1 MTKYKKIL
9 QYALKN
15 NKLNIFILFTITFF
29 QSLINLISV
38 FSVGIILILFLN
50 EPSDVNFLTKFLDRI
65 NSININLN
73 FFLIFFLI
81 TQIFSG
87 IITIIT
93 TRYTLKIKYIINKNL
108 FLQIYSN
115 LFESNFN
122 IFK

>member
-65 NSININLN
+65 NSKNINL
-73 FFLIFFLI
+73 
-81 TQIFSG
+81 
-87 IITIIT
+87 
-93 TRYTLKIKYIINKNL
+93 
-108 FLQIYSN
+108 
-115 LFESNFN
+115 
-122 IFK
+122 